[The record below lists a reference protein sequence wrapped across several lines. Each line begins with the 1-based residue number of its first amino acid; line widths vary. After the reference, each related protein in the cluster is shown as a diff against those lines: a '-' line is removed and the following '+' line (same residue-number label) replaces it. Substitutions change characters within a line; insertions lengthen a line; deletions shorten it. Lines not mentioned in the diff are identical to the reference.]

1 MCLLA
6 VTPTASCV
14 TDRDCRDPDKCDD
27 GTCRDACSVDPCG
40 ANAICKSRG
49 HASSCSCPI
58 GYTGNPRVQCLKS
71 KFNHH
76 YCIIATSYSC
86 TFCIYICSSD
96 TRRTFQSRLTL
107 SPCSPPSVGITPSVL
122 CTPPAS
128 TGSASTPAR
137 SPTRAPPTPSA
148 GLTITSLSARVRLA
162 TLETRGSSAL
172 NQNVSYFRNTV
183 FSDICLH
190 N

>member
-1 MCLLA
+1 MRELTFYILAIADVELECRVDDDCGPRFACIDNSCEDPCEATRPCHPSQTCTVANSSPIRTVLCTCPDDTFIGPNGECKPKGMHVTCTQSPIITMCLLA

-71 KFNHH
+71 KFNQNH
-76 YCIIATSYSC
+76 YCI
-86 TFCIYICSSD
+86 F
-96 TRRTFQSRLTL
+96 
-107 SPCSPPSVGITPSVL
+107 
-122 CTPPAS
+122 
-128 TGSASTPAR
+128 
-137 SPTRAPPTPSA
+137 
-148 GLTITSLSARVRLA
+148 
-162 TLETRGSSAL
+162 
-172 NQNVSYFRNTV
+172 
-183 FSDICLH
+183 
-190 N
+190 